1 MKSKKKMIKEVRD
14 NMDSKENRKILG
26 NSMMAHTN
34 MSINIDTKS
43 TVDYIFNILFE
54 SEKIIKNANELD
66 IKNNN
71 GFEIDFSIIKKIK
84 KELSASEDIY
94 RKVLS
99 MNKNEN
105 NYLEG
110 RQIDNLGTIGV
121 IYSGNTYIFLE
132 LALKSILS
140 HNSIIFSCNKYMR
153 GTNELIIILIQR
165 ALKEYKIDENLVQAD
180 YSGDYSKLLENNM
193 SINKVIVIGD
203 RKLQNNVKKQA
214 KTNLVCKGYDNYD
227 IYIEDL
233 TNISLIEQII
243 KQTKNVDIY
252 IQKDLINPFD
262 EAIKVEDIDE
272 AIGQINFNT
281 TGYSSA
287 IFTDNSEKG
296 SQFLREIKSENIS
309 VNASPLLN
317 KLLNLDI
324 GEMLFVKNMYFPSP
338 LTPSNEKNKIEM
350 KNSVL
355 TDVEIKQRENENK
368 IIKINEEHEKL
379 KIESQ
384 KNIENL
390 QRQLKES
397 QNIANKYMGI
407 FNKSYFSR
415 IFAGLKKQDLERD
428 KKMLS

>member
-1 MKSKKKMIKEVRD
+1 MKLKKKIVKEVRD

-26 NSMMAHTN
+26 NSIMAHTN
-34 MSINIDTKS
+34 MPIEIDTKS
-43 TVDYIFNILFE
+43 TVDYIFNIIFE
-54 SEKIIKNANELD
+54 SEKTIKAANELD

-71 GFEIDFSIIKKIK
+71 GYEIDFSIINKIK
-84 KELSASEDIY
+84 KELLVSEDIY

-121 IYSGNTYIFLE
+121 IYNGNSYILLE

-140 HNSIIFSCNKYMR
+140 HNSIIFSCNEYMM
-153 GTNELIIILIQR
+153 GTNELLIILIKR

-180 YSGDYSKLLENNM
+180 YSGDYSKLLESNI
-193 SINKVIVIGD
+193 SLNKIIVIGD

-214 KTNLVCKGYDNYD
+214 KTNLVCKGYDSYD
-227 IYIEDL
+227 IYIGDL
-233 TNISLIEQII
+233 TNISLINQIVC
-243 KQTKNVDIY
+243 QNKNIDIY
-252 IQKDLINPFD
+252 IQKDLISPFND
-262 EAIKVEDIDE
+262 AIEVEDIDE
-272 AIGQINFNT
+272 AIAQINFNT

-287 IFTDNSEKG
+287 IFTDDSQKG
-296 SQFLREIKSENIS
+296 SKFLREIKSENIS
-309 VNASPLLN
+309 VNASPILN
-317 KLLNLDI
+317 KFLNIDI

-338 LTPSNEKNKIEM
+338 LAPSSEKNKIEM
-350 KNSVL
+350 KNSKLSEIEVQQKEN
-355 TDVEIKQRENENK
+355 EIKISKME
-368 IIKINEEHEKL
+368 EEHKIL
-379 KIESQ
+379 KIDSQ

-397 QNIANKYMGI
+397 QSIANKYMSI

-415 IFAGLKKQDLERD
+415 IFAGLKKRDLERD